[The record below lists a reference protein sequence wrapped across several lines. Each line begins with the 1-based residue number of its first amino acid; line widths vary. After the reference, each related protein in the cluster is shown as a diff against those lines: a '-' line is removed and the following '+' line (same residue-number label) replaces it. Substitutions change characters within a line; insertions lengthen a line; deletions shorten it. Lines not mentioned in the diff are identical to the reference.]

1 MLIRQCAVCVGTRI
15 PKVNKA
21 VSENLLLFEGVSNVG
36 LRELIRL
43 LVNTPEHFHLEFNDK
58 IRFRKLMN
66 TRALKMVPVEELIFN
81 PVSDEDRQ

>member
-1 MLIRQCAVCVGTRI
+1 M
-15 PKVNKA
+15 
-21 VSENLLLFEGVSNVG
+21 G

-66 TRALKMVPVEELIFN
+66 TRALKMVPVEELVFN
-81 PVSDEDRQ
+81 PVSDEDRQQQFAMLNSSIAQLYGP